1 MFYVFV
7 ARELMVLR
15 GTIKSWHRVGT
26 NRFFGISIA
35 LTHDLIHGTFHDGL
49 TWEKS
54 FEKEKVQFS
63 HMNMVPFLKNID
75 LATSG

>member
-1 MFYVFV
+1 MGVP
-7 ARELMVLR
+7 L
-15 GTIKSWHRVGT
+15 KVGIGLAKID
-26 NRFFGISIA
+26 FLVVSLV
-35 LTHDLIHGTFHDGL
+35 LTHDLTSVSNHDGL